1 MYPLKIRNEYTVK
14 DEKMLSK
21 KEKARYKSVWMGMI
35 MAVNNT
41 PKEGKNK
48 FLTVFIIGEQDSK
61 WMTLSFFKILV
72 FLCCY
77 YVYNKNVLK

>member
-21 KEKARYKSVWMGMI
+21 KKKARYKSVWMGMT

-41 PKEGKNK
+41 PS
-48 FLTVFIIGEQDSK
+48 V
-61 WMTLSFFKILV
+61 
-72 FLCCY
+72 
-77 YVYNKNVLK
+77 

>member
-14 DEKMLSK
+14 HEKMLSK
-21 KEKARYKSVWMGMI
+21 KKKARYKSVWMGMI

-41 PKEGKNK
+41 PSRGQNK
-48 FLTVFIIGEQDSK
+48 FLTVVIIGGQDSK

-72 FLCCY
+72 FLYLY
-77 YVYNKNVLK
+77 YFYNKNVLK

>member
-1 MYPLKIRNEYTVK
+1 
-14 DEKMLSK
+14 
-21 KEKARYKSVWMGMI
+21 MI

-72 FLCCY
+72 FLYLY
-77 YVYNKNVLK
+77 YFYNKNVLK